1 MLRIY
6 DGQAAALVTP
16 GRGLQVQVSAGPG
29 DGLDGL
35 RRYLVADLLRRTAQS
50 HRLAVSVNGQPGAEP
65 GTLTALNIHPPGH
78 DAQVTNGADVWI
90 VGAEAGP
97 AGTHW
102 VAPGPARAEAADLGG
117 VVTALTVLTDRGLDP
132 LALRLAF
139 LEHPYRQPLDLAWDE
154 VGRADGTLRDW
165 RRLVAAWAMHPS
177 KPMCA
182 QYVAELTEA
191 FDDDLDTPAALGSL
205 RRLAE
210 DAEIPPGSK
219 FETAA
224 HLDQLLGLDVV
235 SEVGRLG

>member
-6 DGQAAALVTP
+6 DGRAEAVVTP
-16 GRGLQVQVSAGPG
+16 GRGLHVQVSAGPA
-29 DGLDGL
+29 DGLSGL
-35 RRYLVADLLRRTAQS
+35 RRYLVADVLRRTAQL
-50 HRLAVSVNGQPGAEP
+50 HRLAVSVDGPPGAEP
-65 GTLTALNIHPPGH
+65 GTLTALNIHPPGG
-78 DAQVTNGADVWI
+78 QVANGAEFWI

-97 AGTHW
+97 ADTHW
-102 VAPGPARAEAADLGG
+102 VAPGPVTAEAADLGDAL
-117 VVTALTVLTDRGLDP
+117 TALAERELDP

-139 LEHPYRQPLDLAWDE
+139 LEHHYRQPLDLAWDE
-154 VGRADGTLRDW
+154 IARADAALRDW

-182 QYVAELTEA
+182 QYVADLTAA

-205 RRLAE
+205 RKLAE

-224 HLDQLLGLDVV
+224 HIDQLLGLDVV
-235 SEVGRLG
+235 SEVGRAG